1 MSPPNTVFV
10 KLQLSIHNVSFMNAI
25 IILHTHGNEN
35 NTVTS
40 S

>member
-1 MSPPNTVFV
+1 MSPPTTVFV
-10 KLQLSIHNVSFMNAI
+10 KLQLSVYNVSFMNAVI
-25 IILHTHGNEN
+25 VLDTHGKEN

>member
-10 KLQLSIHNVSFMNAI
+10 KLSIYNVSFMNAI
-25 IILHTHGNEN
+25 IVLDTHGKEN